1 MSFQITVT
9 EKEILETPNYFELG
23 KLINNKYW
31 QAKRDLEGPQFDD
44 EHVGL
49 TINEDGLVTSINR
62 SDDYDTCVVC
72 GKKLHTSKVQ
82 ILILDTDM
90 LKELVKLVL
99 TLIIVTN

>member
-23 KLINNKYW
+23 KLVNNKYW

-49 TINEDGLVTSINR
+49 TINEDCLQG
-62 SDDYDTCVVC
+62 VV
-72 GKKLHTSKVQ
+72 Q
-82 ILILDTDM
+82 NY
-90 LKELVKLVL
+90 E
-99 TLIIVTN
+99 IIFRHSNQTQYNHQEC

>member
-1 MSFQITVT
+1 MSFQIIIT

-72 GKKLHTSKVQ
+72 GKKSPYLRSTH
-82 ILILDTDM
+82 IDM
-90 LKELVKLVL
+90 RFFYVEGSGQLCEDCYKK
-99 TLIIVTN
+99 

>member
-1 MSFQITVT
+1 MSFQIIVT

-23 KLINNKYW
+23 KLVNNKYW

-49 TINEDGLVTSINR
+49 TINEDGLVTAINR

-72 GKKLHTSKVQ
+72 GKKTPYLRSTH
-82 ILILDTDM
+82 IDM
-90 LKELVKLVL
+90 RFFYVEGSGQLCEDCYNK
-99 TLIIVTN
+99 

>member
-49 TINEDGLVTSINR
+49 TINEDGLVTSITR

-72 GKKLHTSKVQ
+72 GKKSPYLRSTH
-82 ILILDTDM
+82 IDM
-90 LKELVKLVL
+90 RFFYVEGSGQLCEDCYKK
-99 TLIIVTN
+99 

>member
-1 MSFQITVT
+1 MSFQIIVT

-23 KLINNKYW
+23 KLVNNKYW

-62 SDDYDTCVVC
+62 PDDYDTCVVC
-72 GKKLHTSKVQ
+72 GKKSPYLRSTH
-82 ILILDTDM
+82 IDM
-90 LKELVKLVL
+90 RFFYVEGSGQLCEDCYKK
-99 TLIIVTN
+99 